1 MCFGQGQPWGVQKV
15 VLASPRLLVVW
26 VCSSCLQGS
35 HLHALCAGLKS
46 ATWMD
51 LVGRKISAGVVG
63 TGAAE
68 HLVEAGKCCS
78 FIHFGFSVGDPYF
91 RWWKIK
97 TRKSD
102 KRTVVPSHVVSSLT
116 GAEMQTEQ
124 IKLTL
129 QARRFQTVLCLSPVK
144 KDARLAPIWGL
155 AVPMTESAAAAGPA
169 VLKAGDTTAAGCRS
183 GVSIR
188 IPSEAA
194 EWVTGIKGHY
204 LSQHSMF
211 MGEVWLSGCTRFWRK
226 GKKIKTTKQTK
237 LVC

>member
-1 MCFGQGQPWGVQKV
+1 
-15 VLASPRLLVVW
+15 
-26 VCSSCLQGS
+26 
-35 HLHALCAGLKS
+35 
-46 ATWMD
+46 MD

-68 HLVEAGKCCS
+68 HSVEAGKCCS
-78 FIHFGFSVGDPYF
+78 FIHFGFSAGDPCF
-91 RWWKIK
+91 RWWKNK

-102 KRTVVPSHVVSSLT
+102 QRTVVPSCVVSSLS

-129 QARRFQTVLCLSPVK
+129 QARRFQTMLCLWPVK
-144 KDARLAPIWGL
+144 KDARLALSWGL
-155 AVPMTESAAAAGPA
+155 ALPVTESAAAAGTA
-169 VLKAGDTTAAGCRS
+169 LLRAGDTTAAGCWS
-183 GVSIR
+183 GGSIR

-194 EWVTGIKGHY
+194 EWVTGIKGHH

-226 GKKIKTTKQTK
+226 GKKIK
-237 LVC
+237 